1 MYTITLNTLW
11 LTSYYVCVM
20 DVLINVIATI
30 TLYALSIAISVSYM
44 STNLEKN
51 NKYILNKSSLEQ
63 SLC

>member
-11 LTSYYVCVM
+11 LTSYYVCMM

-51 NKYILNKSSLEQ
+51 NKNILNKSSLEQ